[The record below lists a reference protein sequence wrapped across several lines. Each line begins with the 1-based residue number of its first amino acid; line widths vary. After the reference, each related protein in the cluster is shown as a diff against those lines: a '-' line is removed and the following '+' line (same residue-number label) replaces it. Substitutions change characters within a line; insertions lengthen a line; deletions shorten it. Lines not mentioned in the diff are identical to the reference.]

1 VYGVVFMETD
11 GTMLYKHNADLPFV
25 AASLYKLIIMVDFY
39 SRRERGEISF
49 DDLVTLEPEDFSVLE
64 DPEQIEDTFYLSTDI
79 GRQVT
84 VGELMEALMTFSSNV
99 AARAFLR
106 ITNTINL
113 NHIAHDMGM
122 VDTHILVALD
132 EISPW
137 PSATLEST
145 NLTQTQEA
153 LDFIAMWGA
162 EGLINITTPAD
173 VATFFLLL
181 ANREIISPEVSEEM
195 EALLSRQQIND
206 RLPFMLPEG
215 TLCPHKTGNL
225 VHVVHDAGIVY
236 GANGPTVVVALSEAV
251 EDDDRA
257 TEVIQRLGLIAYGET
272 ELPPIPES
280 TPGT

>member
-1 VYGVVFMETD
+1 
-11 GTMLYKHNADLPFV
+11 
-25 AASLYKLIIMVDFY
+25 
-39 SRRERGEISF
+39 
-49 DDLVTLEPEDFSVLE
+49 
-64 DPEQIEDTFYLSTDI
+64 
-79 GRQVT
+79 
-84 VGELMEALMTFSSNV
+84 
-99 AARAFLR
+99 
-106 ITNTINL
+106 
-113 NHIAHDMGM
+113 
-122 VDTHILVALD
+122 
-132 EISPW
+132 
-137 PSATLEST
+137 
-145 NLTQTQEA
+145 
-153 LDFIAMWGA
+153 
-162 EGLINITTPAD
+162 
-173 VATFFLLL
+173 
-181 ANREIISPEVSEEM
+181 M